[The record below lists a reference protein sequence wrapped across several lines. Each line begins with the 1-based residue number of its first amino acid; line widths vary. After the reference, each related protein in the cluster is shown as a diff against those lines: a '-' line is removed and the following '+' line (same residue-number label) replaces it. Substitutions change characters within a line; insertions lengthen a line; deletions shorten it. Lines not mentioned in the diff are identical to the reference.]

1 MSSDEENYFIDAN
14 GKRTV
19 LMLPP
24 LRPLTKAVS
33 RKRGKGAPP
42 SCGRHGMDS
51 ILTAAGSPNKA
62 VQIPLLR
69 RPAARRI
76 SKYGSLS
83 SSPPLLHNTER
94 AAPHLDHKPPSSSPA
109 SNISGIVSNASRKS
123 SLESNPSKISPQL
136 IKQRTTV
143 RTMTTTT
150 TTTHTRKRGMNLRSH
165 QKQIFITYFER
176 GMTNG
181 SSQTLAW
188 REEARRITG
197 LSLEQVGVCMFIL
210 G

>member
-1 MSSDEENYFIDAN
+1 MSSDDENYFIDAN

-24 LRPLTKAVS
+24 LPPPTKAVS
-33 RKRGKGAPP
+33 RKRGEGAPP
-42 SCGRHGMDS
+42 SRGRRDMDS
-51 ILTAAGSPNKA
+51 ILTAAVSPNKA

-69 RPAARRI
+69 RAAAPRI

-83 SSPPLLHNTER
+83 SSPPLLHNAER
-94 AAPHLDHKPPSSSPA
+94 ATPHSDHNPPSSSPA
-109 SNISGIVSNASRKS
+109 SNISGIESNASRNS

-143 RTMTTTT
+143 TTTTTTT
-150 TTTHTRKRGMNLRSH
+150 TTTHTRKRGMNLSSH

-181 SSQTLAW
+181 SSKTLAW
-188 REEARRITG
+188 REEVRRITG